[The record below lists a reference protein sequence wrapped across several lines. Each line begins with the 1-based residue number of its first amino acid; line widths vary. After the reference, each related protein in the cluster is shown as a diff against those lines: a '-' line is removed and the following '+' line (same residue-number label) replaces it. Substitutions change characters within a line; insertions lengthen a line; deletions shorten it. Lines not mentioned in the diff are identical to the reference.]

1 MAQSK
6 EMTSGPCLPLIFN
19 FTLPLLLGNMLQQ
32 TYSLIDAAIVGKFLG
47 INALASVGAS
57 TSVVFL
63 ILGFCNGCCGGF
75 GIPVAQKFGA
85 RDYVSM
91 RRLVSVSLKL
101 AGMMSVG
108 IALITCLLC
117 AFILR
122 TMQTPENIFQDA
134 YWYLLI
140 TFIGVPCT
148 FFYNLLSSII
158 RALGDSKT
166 PFWFL
171 LFSTILNVLL
181 DLLCILVFHWGVAG
195 AAIATVFSQG
205 VSAVLCYFYMY
216 RKFEILR
223 MQPADKR
230 FRPELARQL
239 IFVGVP
245 MGLQF
250 SITAIG
256 SIMLQSANNALGTAC
271 VAAFTAAMRIKMF
284 FLCML
289 ESLGI
294 AMATFCG
301 QNYGAGKPERIWTGV
316 KAASLMM
323 IVYVAAVAIILWG
336 FSEKFVLLFV
346 DPSETE
352 IIADAALFLHISV
365 SFFPVLGLLCILR
378 YSIQGAG
385 YTKLAMFSGVS
396 EMIARILVSVVAVPL
411 WGFWAVCFGD
421 LTAWVFAD
429 AFLIPAF
436 IYVYRR
442 LRLIVARERGDI
454 RMA

>member
-171 LFSTILNVLL
+171 LFSTVLNVLL

-421 LTAWVFAD
+421 PTAWVFAD
-429 AFLIPAF
+429 AFLMPAF

>member
-352 IIADAALFLHISV
+352 IIADAALFLHISAV
-365 SFFPVLGLLCILR
+365 S
-378 YSIQGAG
+378 
-385 YTKLAMFSGVS
+385 YTHLTLPT
-396 EMIARILVSVVAVPL
+396 ICSV
-411 WGFWAVCFGD
+411 
-421 LTAWVFAD
+421 
-429 AFLIPAF
+429 
-436 IYVYRR
+436 
-442 LRLIVARERGDI
+442 
-454 RMA
+454 